1 MKSVRRRRYD
11 YISDTNS
18 NFCVLDFYVCDF
30 GVPSMMT
37 KTIEELKAAWDV
49 AWDASYAAWDASYS
63 PRSAKA
69 AKVAWDAYEDALKE
83 KE

>member
-1 MKSVRRRRYD
+1 
-11 YISDTNS
+11 
-18 NFCVLDFYVCDF
+18 
-30 GVPSMMT
+30 MT
-37 KTIEELKAAWDV
+37 KLDELKAAWDV

-83 KE
+83 QE